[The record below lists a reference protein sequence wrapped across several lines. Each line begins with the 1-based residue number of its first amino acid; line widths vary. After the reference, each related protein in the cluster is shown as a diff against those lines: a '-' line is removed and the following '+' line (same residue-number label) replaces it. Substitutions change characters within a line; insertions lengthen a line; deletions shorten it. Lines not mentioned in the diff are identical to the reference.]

1 MSNEMIIV
9 WLVALTM
16 FIVIFYIIAKK
27 AANENVDMV
36 DKNNRYFVDKLADVN
51 SDLGLIFKQLKI
63 VDKTINDLDK
73 RLKELAK

>member
-9 WLVALTM
+9 WLTTLTVLVVFFY
-16 FIVIFYIIAKK
+16 FIVKK
-27 AANENVDMV
+27 ASDNNTNIANENT
-36 DKNNRYFVDKLADVN
+36 RYFANRLEDVN

-73 RLKELAK
+73 RLKELVK